1 MFITYFFIYVICY
14 PLALLPLPVLY
25 LLAAPLYLVLNYVVR
40 YRRKVVEENL
50 RSAFPEKGGRELR
63 RLRNQYYWHLS
74 QIAVEMIKMLL
85 IPKRALRYRY
95 HCDDKSLPEKF
106 FNEGRSV
113 ILMSSHYNNWEWM
126 IVALDGMF
134 PQHGIGVGKA
144 NSDKV
149 FEKWVNRA
157 RTRRGTE
164 VCFADTAREV
174 FAHYEGEH
182 IPAAYM
188 MLADQSPSNPKKCYV
203 TKFLNQTTGVIYGP
217 EYFARKYDIPVL
229 YYEVVKER
237 IGKYHVDIQLI
248 TEHPNDEEPYAITQK
263 YTELLERTI
272 RRKPE
277 YWIWSHRRWKLKLLE
292 VRS

>member
-1 MFITYFFIYVICY
+1 MTFFFIFFICY
-14 PLALLPLPVLY
+14 PLAALPLCVLY
-25 LLAAPLYLVLNYVVR
+25 LFLPVVYLVVNHVVR
-40 YRRKVVEENL
+40 YRRKVVDDNL
-50 RSAFPEKGGRELR
+50 SRSFPELTVQER
-63 RLRNQYYWHLS
+63 RHIRNRYYWHLA

-85 IPKRALRYRY
+85 IPRCALRYRY
-95 HCDDKSLPEKF
+95 RCDDKSLPEKF
-106 FNEGRSV
+106 YEEGRSV

-126 IVALDGMF
+126 IVALDEMF

-157 RTRRGTE
+157 RTRNGTQ

-174 FAHYEGEH
+174 FAYHEENH

-188 MLADQSPSNPKKCYV
+188 MLADQSPNNKKKCYV

-229 YYEVVKER
+229 YYEVIKECM
-237 IGKYHVDIQLI
+237 GKYRVDIHLV
-248 TEHPNDEEPYAITQK
+248 TDHPQAEEPYAITRK
-263 YTELLERTI
+263 YTELLEQTI

-277 YWIWSHRRWKLKLLE
+277 YWIWSHRRWKLKFDE
-292 VRS
+292 NDA